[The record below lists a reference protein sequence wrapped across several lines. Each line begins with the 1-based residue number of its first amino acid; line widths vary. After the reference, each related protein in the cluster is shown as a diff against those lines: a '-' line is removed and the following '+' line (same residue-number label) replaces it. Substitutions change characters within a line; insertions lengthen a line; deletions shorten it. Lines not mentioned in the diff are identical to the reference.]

1 MIKKECLINKEQQ
14 LDIKFEK
21 YNSKYNRIWEQLT
34 SIGIFTLTVVSG
46 YLIAV
51 ASIQKNIETLLTIET
66 VNYILLGMAIIMG
79 SACSILI
86 THLVS
91 TRKEI
96 SKMLNE
102 YHIA

>member
-1 MIKKECLINKEQQ
+1 MNKIQQ

-34 SIGIFTLTVVSG
+34 NLGIFIFTVISG

-51 ASIQKNIETLLTIET
+51 ASIQRNIETLITLET
-66 VNYILLGMAIIMG
+66 VNYILLGMAVIMG

-86 THLVS
+86 THLINS
-91 TRKEI
+91 RKEVNRI
-96 SKMLNE
+96 LNDHE
-102 YHIA
+102 VI